1 MPELSLR
8 HLRYFV
14 VLSRALQFRR
24 AARQLGISQPS
35 LSLQVAALEEI
46 VGTILIERR
55 RTGLILTAA
64 GRDIATKAERIL
76 ADCDLLVNASATRR
90 EGLIGTI
97 RLGSSPTIGPYIL
110 PQVLKRLH
118 EAYPEFKLIIRDG
131 PSRDL
136 LDDLAAGKHDLIL
149 TQAPILRDDVRF
161 HPLFREPLHLVV
173 PRDHPLAGVETAH
186 RRDLENEQLL
196 SLNPAYSL
204 RHQVE
209 TLAQAVGA
217 RMRDDIDGT
226 SLDAIRQ
233 MVALGMGVTLMPR
246 SYTQSEI
253 DNSNGDVCVVALKPG
268 LDRQVGLAWR
278 ASSGN
283 PVSFLS
289 LAEAITMSEQRT
301 DSRAETC
308 QSQ

>member
-14 VLSRALQFRR
+14 VLSRALQYRR

-35 LSLQVAALEEI
+35 LSLQIAALEEI
-46 VGTILIERR
+46 VGSELVERR
-55 RTGLILTAA
+55 RNGLILTAT
-64 GRDIATKAERIL
+64 GRDIATRAERIL
-76 ADCDLLVNASATRR
+76 ADCDLLVNASATRL
-90 EGLIGTI
+90 EGLTGTL

-118 EAYPEFKLIIRDG
+118 EVYPEFKLIIRDG
-131 PSRDL
+131 PSREL

-149 TQAPILRDDVRF
+149 TQAPVLRDDIHF
-161 HPLFREPLHLVV
+161 HPLFREPLYLVV
-173 PRDHPLAGVETAH
+173 PRDHPLAEAGSAH
-186 RRDLENEQLL
+186 RRELGLEQFL

-204 RHQVE
+204 RNQVE
-209 TLAQAVGA
+209 ALARSVGA

-233 MVALGMGVTLMPR
+233 MVALGMGVTVLPR

-253 DNSNGDVCVVALKPG
+253 DNRKGDVCVVHLKPG

-278 ASSGN
+278 VSSGN
-283 PVSFLS
+283 PASFLQ
-289 LAEAITMSEQRT
+289 LAEAIAVAGQR
-301 DSRAETC
+301 AHQME
-308 QSQ
+308 

>member
-14 VLSRALQFRR
+14 VLSRALQYRR

-35 LSLQVAALEEI
+35 LSLQIAALEEI
-46 VGTILIERR
+46 VGTSLVERR
-55 RTGLILTAA
+55 RNGLILTAA
-64 GRDIATKAERIL
+64 GRDIAAKAERIL
-76 ADCDLLVNASATRR
+76 ADCDLLVNASATRHDT
-90 EGLIGTI
+90 LTGTL

-110 PQVLKRLH
+110 PLVLKRLH
-118 EAYPEFKLIIRDG
+118 ETYPEFKLIIRDG

-149 TQAPILRDDVRF
+149 TQAPILRDDICF
-161 HPLFREPLHLVV
+161 HPMFREPLHLVV
-173 PRDHPLAGVETAH
+173 PRDHPLADAGTVH
-186 RRDLENEQLL
+186 RRELEQEQLL

-204 RHQVE
+204 RQQVE
-209 TLAQAVGA
+209 TLAQSVGA

-253 DNSNGDVCVVALKPG
+253 DNRKGDVSVVALKPG

-283 PVSFLS
+283 PASFLH
-289 LAEAITMSEQRT
+289 LAEAISVEERRT
-301 DSRAETC
+301 RAT
-308 QSQ
+308 Q